1 MRRSTTLALLSALYL
16 VEGIPFG
23 FQTQALPLV
32 LRGQGVS
39 LPLLGGLELLTLP
52 WLVKPLFAIFVDR
65 YPGRALGRRRAWLL
79 PTQAAAT
86 VIALAAALLAHHGLP
101 VVITTLL
108 LLNLCAAVL
117 DVAVDALAV
126 DLLGP
131 GDLGL
136 GNAAQVAGYKVG
148 MLAGGWALGNVL
160 GSAGFRGVLLGMA
173 FATLVVFAITLRFRE
188 PTTAPTAEPQPVLS
202 FSALLARLS
211 AALRL
216 PGTLRLLLVIG
227 TYKLGESLIDPMFKL
242 YVVDAGH
249 RPKDVLAWFAAAGLA
264 ASIAGSIAGGLLATR
279 TALHRALFLAAA
291 LRLGPLA
298 YEWWLAHA
306 GDASA
311 RHVQIAVVLENFFGG
326 ALTTTL
332 FAFMM
337 SKVDVKIGA
346 THFALFAEV
355 EALGKMPAAA
365 LSGVLAA
372 HLGYANV
379 FAIGVALSVAYLGI
393 LALVRHPKRAALA
406 SIVVL
411 AWLTAA
417 PARAAEPATEYEQR
431 FDIDLVAMVADKQVD
446 GVLGMGIQYGFH
458 FTPALS
464 VEGQVAVVPLAHEAA
479 WAEALFG
486 ARYTVRPRATYA
498 LFGEALI
505 GFGGVRSD
513 DDGDE
518 AGLASLRAG
527 ASFLLW
533 DRYSL
538 AGRLGTTVARD
549 GSQTIFFGN
558 AQVAFE
564 IAF

>member
-1 MRRSTTLALLSALYL
+1 MRRSTTLGFLSLLYL

-39 LPLLGGLELLTLP
+39 LPVLGGLELLTLP
-52 WLVKPLFAIFVDR
+52 WLAKPLFAIFVDR

-79 PTQAAAT
+79 PSQALAT
-86 VIALAAALLAHHGLP
+86 VVALGAALLVGQHGLP
-101 VVITTLL
+101 VVIGALL

-173 FATLVVFAITLRFRE
+173 FATLVVFALTLRFRE
-188 PTTAPTAEPQPVLS
+188 PASASASASVPS
-202 FSALLARLS
+202 FSGLFTRLR
-211 AALRL
+211 AAATL
-216 PGTLRLLLVIG
+216 PGTLSLLLVVG

-249 RPKDVLAWFAAAGLA
+249 RPRDVLAWFAAAGLA
-264 ASIAGSIAGGLLATR
+264 ASIAGSIGGGVLATR
-279 TALHRALFLAAA
+279 LPRHRALFLAAA

-306 GDASA
+306 GAPPSA
-311 RHVQIAVVLENFFGG
+311 HAVQVAVVLENFFGG

-332 FAFMM
+332 FAYMM
-337 SKVDVKIGA
+337 GRVDKQIGA
-346 THFALFAEV
+346 THFALLAEV
-355 EALGKMPAAA
+355 EFLGKVPAAS

-379 FAIGVALSVAYLGI
+379 FAIGVALSALYLAVI
-393 LALVRHPKRAALA
+393 AFVRP
-406 SIVVL
+406 
-411 AWLTAA
+411 
-417 PARAAEPATEYEQR
+417 PAAE
-431 FDIDLVAMVADKQVD
+431 
-446 GVLGMGIQYGFH
+446 
-458 FTPALS
+458 
-464 VEGQVAVVPLAHEAA
+464 
-479 WAEALFG
+479 
-486 ARYTVRPRATYA
+486 TV
-498 LFGEALI
+498 
-505 GFGGVRSD
+505 S
-513 DDGDE
+513 
-518 AGLASLRAG
+518 
-527 ASFLLW
+527 
-533 DRYSL
+533 
-538 AGRLGTTVARD
+538 
-549 GSQTIFFGN
+549 
-558 AQVAFE
+558 
-564 IAF
+564 